1 MWKGE
6 TEMLSRTANSLYWI
20 GRNIERAENT
30 ARLISVTSHLQL
42 DLPKGIRQGWKSIV
56 NILGNIEAFDKL
68 GIENDERQIMKFL
81 ISDLNDPGSILSSL
95 HMARE
100 SARTV
105 RDVLPR
111 EAWEE
116 INTLY
121 QAAKADAQK
130 GYWPKNR
137 HAYLQQIVRGAQTVT
152 GILSGSMLQDETY
165 QFVRLGRNLERADMT
180 TRIIDVR
187 SADLVPSAEHDLTP
201 FENIQWMSVLKSLT
215 GYQMYRRSVLEP
227 VRRRDVLEFL
237 FKERRF
243 PRAVLHCLGEIEGCT
258 QTLKRNAQVIASIQ
272 AVVHAI
278 EAVDP
283 GALSQTE
290 LHVLI
295 DELQFGL
302 AGIDEAVRQTYF
314 A

>member
-1 MWKGE
+1 
-6 TEMLSRTANSLYWI
+6 MLSRTANSLYWI

-30 ARLISVTSHLQL
+30 ARLINVTGHLQL
-42 DLPKGIRQGWKSIV
+42 DLPKGVRQGWKSIV
-56 NILGNIEAFDKL
+56 NILGNMEAFEKL
-68 GIENDERQIMKFL
+68 GIENDERQIIKFM

-116 INTLY
+116 INSLY
-121 QAAKADAQK
+121 QSAKADAPK
-130 GYWPKNR
+130 SYWPKNR

-152 GILSGSMLQDETY
+152 GILSGSMLHDETY
-165 QFVRLGRNLERADMT
+165 QFVRMGRNLERADMT

-187 SADLVPSAEHDLTP
+187 SADLVPPDEHTLTP

-243 PRAVLHCLGEIEGCT
+243 PRAVLHCLGELEGCA
-258 QTLKRNAQVIASIQ
+258 QTLKKNAEVIASIHS
-272 AVVHAI
+272 VVKTI
-278 EAVDP
+278 EAVEP
-283 GALSQTE
+283 GALSQAE
-290 LHVLI
+290 LHILI

-302 AGIDEAVRQTYF
+302 VGVDTAVRETYF

>member
-1 MWKGE
+1 
-6 TEMLSRTANSLYWI
+6 MLSRTANSLYWI

-30 ARLISVTSHLQL
+30 ARLINVTGHLQL
-42 DLPKGIRQGWKSIV
+42 DLPIGVRQGWKSIV
-56 NILGNIEAFDKL
+56 NILGNMEAFDKL
-68 GIENDERQIMKFL
+68 GIENDERQIIKFL

-116 INTLY
+116 INSLY
-121 QAAKADAQK
+121 QSAKTDAPK
-130 GYWPKNR
+130 SYWPKNR

-152 GILSGSMLQDETY
+152 GILSGSMLHDETY
-165 QFVRLGRNLERADMT
+165 QFVRMGRNLERADMT

-187 SADLVPSAEHDLTP
+187 SADLVPPDEHTLTP

-243 PRAVLHCLGEIEGCT
+243 PRAVLHCLGELEGCA
-258 QTLKRNAQVIASIQ
+258 QSLKKNAEVLASINK
-272 AVVHAI
+272 VVKAI
-278 EAVDP
+278 EQANP
-283 GALSQTE
+283 GALSQAE

-295 DELQFGL
+295 DELQLGL
-302 AGIDEAVRQTYF
+302 ARIDEAVGETYF

>member
-1 MWKGE
+1 
-6 TEMLSRTANSLYWI
+6 MLSRVANTLYWV
-20 GRNIERAENT
+20 GRYIERAENT
-30 ARLISVTSHLQL
+30 ARLISVTGHLQL

-56 NILGNIEAFDKL
+56 KILGNEASFREL

-81 ISDLNDPGSILSSL
+81 IGDMNHPGSILSAL

-100 SARTV
+100 NARTV

-116 INTLY
+116 INGLY
-121 QAAKADAQK
+121 QTAKADAQK
-130 GYWPKNR
+130 GYWQKNR
-137 HAYLQQIVRGAQTVT
+137 HAYLQQVVRGAQTIT
-152 GILSGSMLQDETY
+152 GILAGSMLHDETY
-165 QFVRLGRNLERADMT
+165 QFVRMGRNLERADMT

-187 SADLVPSAEHDLTP
+187 SADLVPPDEHSLTP

-243 PRAVLHCLGEIEGCT
+243 PRAILHCLGEIEGCARSIRKDET
-258 QTLKRNAQVIASIQ
+258 TIALIREAARLVEHSEPRKLGQ
-272 AVVHAI
+272 A
-278 EAVDP
+278 
-283 GALSQTE
+283 E
-290 LHVLI
+290 LHDFV
-295 DELQFGL
+295 DRLQLDL
-302 AGIDEAVRQTYF
+302 AGIDAAVRKAYF
-314 A
+314 S

>member
-1 MWKGE
+1 
-6 TEMLSRTANSLYWI
+6 MLSRVANSLYWI
-20 GRNIERAENT
+20 GRHIERAENT
-30 ARLISVTSHLQL
+30 ARLINVTSHLQL

-56 NILGNIEAFDKL
+56 NIVGNKEAFDKM

-81 ISDLNDPGSILSSL
+81 ISDLDDPGSILSAL
-95 HMARE
+95 RAARE
-100 SARTV
+100 NARTV

-116 INTLY
+116 INSLY
-121 QAAKADAQK
+121 ETAKADAPK
-130 GYWPKNR
+130 AYWSKNR
-137 HAYLQQIVRGAQTVT
+137 HAYLQQIVRGAQTIT
-152 GILSGSMLQDETY
+152 GILSGSMLHDETY
-165 QFVRLGRNLERADMT
+165 QFVRMGRNLERADMT

-187 SADLVPSAEHDLTP
+187 SADLVPPDEHTLTP

-243 PRAVLHCLGEIEGCT
+243 PRAILHCLGEIEGCAV
-258 QTLKRNAQVIASIQ
+258 TLKKNAQVVASIHE
-272 AVVHAI
+272 VVKAI
-278 EAVDP
+278 EDVAP

-290 LHVLI
+290 LHALI
-295 DELQFGL
+295 DDLQLGL
-302 AGIDEAVRQTYF
+302 VGVNTAVRETYF

>member
-1 MWKGE
+1 
-6 TEMLSRTANSLYWI
+6 MLSRVANTLYWI
-20 GRNIERAENT
+20 GRHIERAENT

-56 NILGNIEAFDKL
+56 HILGNEEAFREQ

-81 ISDLNDPGSILSSL
+81 IGDLSHPGSILSAL

-100 SARTV
+100 NARTV

-116 INTLY
+116 INSLY
-121 QAAKADAQK
+121 QSAKSDAQK

-137 HAYLQQIVRGAQTVT
+137 HAYLQQVVRGAQTVT
-152 GILSGSMLQDETY
+152 GILSGSMLHDETY
-165 QFVRLGRNLERADMT
+165 HFVRLGRNLERADMT

-187 SADLVPSAEHDLTP
+187 SADLVPPAEHELTP

-215 GYQMYRRSVLEP
+215 GYQMYRRSVKEP

-243 PRAVLHCLGEIEGCT
+243 PRAILHCLGEIEGCAHS
-258 QTLKRNAQVIASIQ
+258 LKKNAKVLASVRE
-272 AVVHAI
+272 VVHAV
-278 EAVDP
+278 EKVKP
-283 GALSQTE
+283 GALSQAE
-290 LHVLI
+290 LHLLI
-295 DELQFGL
+295 DHLQLGL
-302 AGIDEAVRQTYF
+302 AHVDEAVQETYF

>member
-1 MWKGE
+1 
-6 TEMLSRTANSLYWI
+6 MLSRVANTLYWI
-20 GRNIERAENT
+20 GRHIERAENT

-56 NILGNIEAFDKL
+56 NILGNEASFREL

-81 ISDLNDPGSILSSL
+81 ISDLNHPGSILSAL

-100 SARTV
+100 NARTV

-116 INTLY
+116 INSLY
-121 QAAKADAQK
+121 QTAKADAQK

-137 HAYLQQIVRGAQTVT
+137 HVYLQQIVRGAQTIT
-152 GILSGSMLQDETY
+152 GILSGSMLHDETY

-187 SADLVPSAEHDLTP
+187 SADLVPPDEHTLTP

-215 GYQMYRRSVLEP
+215 GYQMYRRAVLEP

-243 PRAVLHCLGEIEGCT
+243 PRAILHCLGEIEGCA
-258 QTLKRNAQVIASIQ
+258 QTLKKNTRVVASIRD
-272 AVVHAI
+272 VMHTV
-278 EAVDP
+278 EAVNP
-283 GALSQTE
+283 GALSQDE
-290 LHVLI
+290 LHLLI
-295 DELQFGL
+295 DEIQIGL
-302 AGIDEAVRQTYF
+302 AGIDEAVRETYF

>member
-1 MWKGE
+1 
-6 TEMLSRTANSLYWI
+6 MLSRVANTLYWI
-20 GRNIERAENT
+20 GRYIERAENT
-30 ARLISVTSHLQL
+30 ARLISVTGHLQL

-56 NILGNIEAFDKL
+56 KILGNEESFRAL

-81 ISDLNDPGSILSSL
+81 ISDLNHPGSILSAL
-95 HMARE
+95 DLARE
-100 SARTV
+100 NARTV

-116 INTLY
+116 LNTLY
-121 QAAKADAQK
+121 QTVKAEAQK
-130 GYWPKNR
+130 GYWQKNR
-137 HAYLQQIVRGAQTVT
+137 HTYLQQVVRGAQTIT
-152 GILSGSMLQDETY
+152 GILSGSMLHDETY

-187 SADLVPSAEHDLTP
+187 SADLVPPDEHTLTP

-243 PRAVLHCLGEIEGCT
+243 PRAILHCLGEIEGCAL
-258 QTLKRNAQVIASIQ
+258 TLKKNTRVVASIRELAQ
-272 AVVHAI
+272 TV

-283 GALSQTE
+283 GALSQAE
-290 LHVLI
+290 LHALI
-295 DELQFGL
+295 DDIQLGL
-302 AGIDEAVRQTYF
+302 AGIDEAVRETYF

>member
-1 MWKGE
+1 
-6 TEMLSRTANSLYWI
+6 MLSRVAERIYWMA
-20 GRNIERAENT
+20 RYIERAENT

-56 NILGNIEAFDKL
+56 KILGNEESFRVL

-81 ISDLNDPGSILSSL
+81 ISDLNHPGSILSSL

-100 SARTV
+100 NARTV
-105 RDVLPR
+105 RDVMPR

-121 QAAKADAQK
+121 QTVKAEAQK
-130 GYWPKNR
+130 GYWQKNR
-137 HAYLQQIVRGAQTVT
+137 HAYLQQVVRGAQTVT
-152 GILSGSMLQDETY
+152 GILAGSMLHDETY

-187 SADLVPSAEHDLTP
+187 SADLVPPDEHTLTP

-243 PRAVLHCLGEIEGCT
+243 PRAILHCLGEIEGCAL
-258 QTLKRNAQVIASIQ
+258 TLKKNTKVVASIRDV
-272 AVVHAI
+272 AKKV
-278 EAVDP
+278 EAVNP
-283 GALSQTE
+283 GALSQAE
-290 LHVLI
+290 LHDLI
-295 DELQFGL
+295 DELQLGL
-302 AGIDEAVRQTYF
+302 AGIDAAISETYF

>member
-1 MWKGE
+1 
-6 TEMLSRTANSLYWI
+6 MLSRTANSLYWI

-30 ARLISVTSHLQL
+30 ARLISVTGHLQL
-42 DLPKGIRQGWKSIV
+42 DLPKGVRQGWKSIV
-56 NILGNIEAFDKL
+56 NILGNMEAFDKL
-68 GIENDERQIMKFL
+68 GIENDERQIMKFM
-81 ISDLNDPGSILSSL
+81 ISDLNDPGSILSAL

-116 INTLY
+116 INSLY
-121 QAAKADAQK
+121 QSAKADAPK
-130 GYWPKNR
+130 SYWPKNR

-152 GILSGSMLQDETY
+152 GILSGSMLHDETY
-165 QFVRLGRNLERADMT
+165 QFVRMGRNLERADMT

-187 SADLVPSAEHDLTP
+187 SADLVPPDEHTLTP

-243 PRAVLHCLGEIEGCT
+243 PRAVLHCLGEIEGCAL
-258 QTLKRNAQVIASIQ
+258 TLKKNAEVLASINK
-272 AVVHAI
+272 VVKAI
-278 EAVDP
+278 EKANP
-283 GALSQTE
+283 GALSQAE

-295 DELQFGL
+295 DELQLGL
-302 AGIDEAVRQTYF
+302 VKIDVAVGETYF

>member
-1 MWKGE
+1 
-6 TEMLSRTANSLYWI
+6 MLSRTANSLYWI

-30 ARLISVTSHLQL
+30 ARLISVTGHLQL

-56 NILGNIEAFDKL
+56 NILGNMEAFDKL
-68 GIENDERQIMKFL
+68 GIENDERQIIKFM

-116 INTLY
+116 INSLY
-121 QAAKADAQK
+121 QAAAADAPK
-130 GYWPKNR
+130 SYWPKNR
-137 HAYLQQIVRGAQTVT
+137 HAYLQQIVRGSQTVT
-152 GILSGSMLQDETY
+152 GILSGSMLHDETY
-165 QFVRLGRNLERADMT
+165 QFVRMGRNLERADMT

-187 SADLVPSAEHDLTP
+187 SADLVPPDEHSLTP

-243 PRAVLHCLGEIEGCT
+243 PRAVLHCLGELEGCA
-258 QTLKRNAQVIASIQ
+258 QPLKKNTQVIARIHEL
-272 AVVHAI
+272 AGTV
-278 EAVDP
+278 EASDP
-283 GALSQTE
+283 GGLSQAE
-290 LHVLI
+290 LHLLI
-295 DELQFGL
+295 DELQLGL
-302 AGIDEAVRQTYF
+302 VKIDEAVRETYL

>member
-1 MWKGE
+1 
-6 TEMLSRTANSLYWI
+6 MLSRTANSLYWI

-30 ARLISVTSHLQL
+30 ARLISVTGHLQL

-56 NILGNIEAFDKL
+56 NILGNMEAFEKL
-68 GIENDERQIMKFL
+68 GIENDERQIMKFM
-81 ISDLNDPGSILSSL
+81 ISDLNDPGSILSAL

-116 INTLY
+116 INSLY
-121 QAAKADAQK
+121 QSAKADAPK
-130 GYWPKNR
+130 SYWPKNR

-152 GILSGSMLQDETY
+152 GILSGSMLHDETY
-165 QFVRLGRNLERADMT
+165 QFVRMGRNLERADMT

-187 SADLVPSAEHDLTP
+187 SADLVPPDEHTLTP

-243 PRAVLHCLGEIEGCT
+243 PRAVLHCLGELEGCA
-258 QTLKRNAQVIASIQ
+258 QSLKKNAEVLASINK
-272 AVVHAI
+272 VVKAI
-278 EAVDP
+278 EEANP
-283 GALSQTE
+283 GALSQAE
-290 LHVLI
+290 LHVLV
-295 DELQFGL
+295 DELQLGL
-302 AGIDEAVRQTYF
+302 VKIDEAVGETYF

>member
-1 MWKGE
+1 
-6 TEMLSRTANSLYWI
+6 MLSRTANSLYWI

-30 ARLISVTSHLQL
+30 ARLISVTGNLQL
-42 DLPKGIRQGWKSIV
+42 DLPKGVRQGWKSIV
-56 NILGNIEAFDKL
+56 NILGNMEAFDKL
-68 GIENDERQIMKFL
+68 GIENDERQIIKFM
-81 ISDLNDPGSILSSL
+81 ISDLDDPGSILSAL

-116 INTLY
+116 INGLY
-121 QAAKADAQK
+121 QSAKAEAPK
-130 GYWPKNR
+130 SYWPKNR

-152 GILSGSMLQDETY
+152 GILSGSMLHDETY
-165 QFVRLGRNLERADMT
+165 QFVRMGRNLERADMT

-187 SADLVPSAEHDLTP
+187 SADLVPPDEHTLTP

-243 PRAVLHCLGEIEGCT
+243 PRAVLHCLGELEGCA
-258 QTLKRNAQVIASIQ
+258 QSLKKNAEVLASINK
-272 AVVHAI
+272 VVKAI
-278 EAVDP
+278 EQANP

-290 LHVLI
+290 LHLLI
-295 DELQFGL
+295 DELQLGL
-302 AGIDEAVRQTYF
+302 ARIDEAVGETYF

>member
-1 MWKGE
+1 
-6 TEMLSRTANSLYWI
+6 MLSRVANSLYWI
-20 GRNIERAENT
+20 GRNVERAENT

-56 NILGNIEAFDKL
+56 NILGNEASFREL
-68 GIENDERQIMKFL
+68 GIENDERQIIKFL
-81 ISDLNDPGSILSSL
+81 IGELKHPGSILGSL
-95 HMARE
+95 HAARE
-100 SARTV
+100 DARTV

-116 INTLY
+116 INSVY
-121 QAAKADAQK
+121 QTAKTDAPK

-137 HAYLQQIVRGAQTVT
+137 HAYLQQVVRGAQTIT
-152 GILSGSMLQDETY
+152 GILSGSMLHDETY

-187 SADLVPSAEHDLTP
+187 SADLVPPAEHELTP

-215 GYQMYRRSVLEP
+215 GYQMYRRAVLEP

-243 PRAVLHCLGEIEGCT
+243 PRAVLHCVGEIEGCAHA
-258 QTLKRNAQVIASIQ
+258 LKKNTR
-272 AVVHAI
+272 VVARI
-278 EAVDP
+278 REVAATVEAVNP
-283 GALSQTE
+283 GALSQAE

-295 DELQFGL
+295 DELQLGL
-302 AGIDEAVRQTYF
+302 AGIDEAVRETYF